1 MDNFSWGTNETIL
14 GNIYQIKKGMII
26 HYDYNYLI
34 VHSQTKDSVYVR
46 NLLNMTKTI
55 VKQFKKLS
63 QNAKIVFS
71 FIAVGKNH

>member
-14 GNIYQIKKGMII
+14 GNIHQIKKGMII

-71 FIAVGKNH
+71 SIAVGKNH

>member
-14 GNIYQIKKGMII
+14 GNIHQIKKGMII
-26 HYDYNYLI
+26 HYDYDYLI
-34 VHSQTKDSVYVR
+34 VNTQTKDSVYVR

-71 FIAVGKNH
+71 SIAVGKNH

>member
-1 MDNFSWGTNETIL
+1 MDNFSWGTNETIP
-14 GNIYQIKKGMII
+14 GNIHQIKKGMII

-55 VKQFKKLS
+55 VKQFEKLS

>member
-71 FIAVGKNH
+71 FIAVAKNH

>member
-14 GNIYQIKKGMII
+14 GNIHQIKKGMII
-26 HYDYNYLI
+26 HYDYDYLI
-34 VHSQTKDSVYVR
+34 VNTQTKDSVYVR
-46 NLLNMTKTI
+46 NLLNITKTI

>member
-14 GNIYQIKKGMII
+14 GNIHQIKKGMII
-26 HYDYNYLI
+26 HYDYDYLI

>member
-14 GNIYQIKKGMII
+14 GNIHQIKKGMII

-55 VKQFKKLS
+55 VKQFEKLS